1 MRRGA
6 AEALAALVL
15 GGRGAAALRRC
26 VAGERCQ
33 GVSLHANSGCHSRGG
48 DGSVNFFAFA
58 ASVMRSILVDHA
70 RRHASAKRG
79 GGAPRVEL
87 GEAAVVSP
95 ENGSSL
101 LELHQALERLA
112 AIDARKGR
120 IVELR
125 HFGGLSVEETA
136 EVMGLAP
143 ITIKREWLRAKA
155 WLHREL
161 NSEKSRA

>member
-1 MRRGA
+1 
-6 AEALAALVL
+6 
-15 GGRGAAALRRC
+15 
-26 VAGERCQ
+26 
-33 GVSLHANSGCHSRGG
+33 
-48 DGSVNFFAFA
+48 
-58 ASVMRSILVDHA
+58 ILVDHA

-120 IVELR
+120 IVEPR

>member
-1 MRRGA
+1 MPLVYQELRKLAQRHAGKQRSGGTLQTTA
-6 AEALAALVL
+6 LLHEAYLKLLDYPVVDWHDRA
-15 GGRGAAALRRC
+15 
-26 VAGERCQ
+26 
-33 GVSLHANSGCHSRGG
+33 H
-48 DGSVNFFAFA
+48 FFAFA
-58 ASVMRSILVDHA
+58 ASVMRSILVDRA
-70 RRHASAKRG
+70 RHHASAKRG
-79 GGAPRVEL
+79 GGVARVEL
-87 GEAAVVSP
+87 DEAAVVSP
-95 ENGSSL
+95 GDGSPL
-101 LELHQALERLA
+101 LELHQALERLT

-161 NSEKSRA
+161 NSEKSGA